1 MGAKSHDLHIDKAL
15 TNMAMGYRP
24 DGFIADMLFPI
35 VPVQK
40 QSDIYTIF
48 SRADKLRRQTTRR
61 APGNEARRIE
71 QSVSSDTFF
80 CKNYALKSPVTLEDR
95 ENADPI
101 LLEGIVNGRAE
112 LVLDGLYLDW
122 EVRVANQVTSGS
134 NVGSYYATTSGWN
147 VTQGDGDPLADVFE
161 DIDNVW
167 NSTGKRPNRV
177 VYGKDAWESFRK
189 HKNVRNIING
199 VNNGGGYVTRQQVA
213 ALLEVD
219 EILVGGAFQNTGDE
233 NLAEALET
241 IWSDNVLTYF
251 APSAPTMDRP
261 SFGYSF
267 RWSRPNIPAMAIE
280 RHPFDSKT
288 KSEEVEAGYYQD
300 EKITGAEYGVLRT
313 NVNSSS

>member
-15 TNMAMGYRP
+15 TNMALGYRP
-24 DGFIADMLFPI
+24 DGFIADMLFPV

-40 QSDIYTIF
+40 QSDLYTIF

-80 CKNYALKSPVTLEDR
+80 CKNYALKAAVTLEDR

-101 LLEGIVNGRAE
+101 LLDGIINGRAE

-122 EVRVANQVTSGS
+122 EVRVANQVNSGS

-147 VTQGDGDPLADVFE
+147 VIQGDGDPLADIFD
-161 DIDNVW
+161 DISNVW
-167 NSTGKRPNRV
+167 DSTGKRPNQV
-177 VYGKDAWESFRK
+177 VMGKDAWESFRK

-213 ALLEVD
+213 NLLEVD
-219 EILVGGAFQNTGDE
+219 RILVGGSFQNTGDE
-233 NLAEALET
+233 GLAEALET
-241 IWSDNVLTYF
+241 IWKDNVLTYY
-251 APSAPTMDRP
+251 APSAPAMDRP

-267 RWSRPNIPAMAIE
+267 RWSKPAIPGLTIE
-280 RHPFDSKT
+280 RHPYDSKT

-313 NVNSSS
+313 NVNSST